1 MSIGRTKVI
10 YKMNAGAEKFNIFI
24 LAQKY
29 SILGLKYNNIY
40 CIGNRLIY
48 RDLFNSVWLNI
59 LRKNRLKNIF
69 TPIYNNLNLYLI
81 IELKQIQLKRIQITA
96 IFLYFKFYYK

>member
-1 MSIGRTKVI
+1 
-10 YKMNAGAEKFNIFI
+10 
-24 LAQKY
+24 
-29 SILGLKYNNIY
+29 
-40 CIGNRLIY
+40 IGNRLIY